1 MEVTEAPPA
10 MMEVDSTI
18 LERVDKVCKKIFS
31 RLKVVSSQ
39 V

>member
-18 LERVDKVCKKIFS
+18 PERVEKVCAKTKFF
-31 RLKVVSSQ
+31 KVV
-39 V
+39 